1 MTTGSTIDDLLQLL
15 NVSDSILRYNSS
27 IENNIRLNGGTVLY
41 SYNNII
47 IASEISENLY
57 NQLKIDSTIDFIE
70 SLPLKSYGEIDTS
83 LIDQLNVVKI
93 NPSQNSNV
101 VANIVSG
108 ITTIGTIG
116 IAPVITNQIFTLS
129 ALTNSN
135 FTYNITADGTVPI
148 TFKFVKP
155 SNYIGN
161 LVLQNVSNINGS
173 STSIGTYNIE
183 FTATNSY
190 GSDTRNLVL
199 SIYDVVI
206 ITNSNLQTYNKFGT
220 IFSYSIE
227 SSGLPPKAYSVSGL
241 PPELSLNNNIITG
254 TFLSAGTYNM
264 IMTVDGLT
272 SSDSKSLTVYVD
284 SVPIITSASSISIE
298 ENTYYIYDVTAYSLN
313 DISGINIKSIIS
325 GSLPKGMT
333 LNSNR
338 ITGSPLETG
347 IFNVNIISSNSI
359 GRSSK
364 QLSITVYKMGS

>member
-93 NPSQNSNV
+93 NPSQNSNKI
-101 VANIVSG
+101 ANIVSG
-108 ITTIGTIG
+108 ITTIGTVG
-116 IAPVITNQIFTLS
+116 VAPIITNENLTLS
-129 ALTNSN
+129 ALTNAN
-135 FTYNITADGTVPI
+135 FNYNIISDGSVPI
-148 TFKFVKP
+148 TFKFIKP
-155 SNYIGN
+155 SNYTGI
-161 LVLQNVSNINGS
+161 LSLQNVSIINGK

-190 GSDTRNLVL
+190 GSDTRNLVV
-199 SIYDVVI
+199 SIYDIVT
-206 ITNSNLQTYNKFGT
+206 ITNTNLQTYNKFGT
-220 IFSYSIE
+220 VFSYSIE

-272 SSDSKSLTVYVD
+272 SSDSKSLTIYVD
-284 SVPIITSASSISIE
+284 SVPIITSAGNISIE
-298 ENTYYIYDVTAYSLN
+298 ENSYYIYDLTAYSLN
-313 DISGINIKSIIS
+313 DINGINIKNIIS

-333 LNSNR
+333 LTSNR

-347 IFNVNIISSNSI
+347 IFNVNIISSNAI
-359 GRSSK
+359 GQSSK